1 MIAWMQKHNKYLV
14 VTIWIATIA
23 FIGAGFVGWG
33 TYQYGKKATA
43 IAEVGDIKITHDK
56 FDFTYRNL
64 YQRYNTI
71 FRGKF
76 DAKMAKEMQLSK
88 QAFASLVSQAL
99 LLNLANEYGIVVSDE
114 ELGEYIISLPYFQQN
129 GKFDKKIYNAFLD
142 NNGISAKSF
151 ENILRDDLRVE
162 KLMKLLDKKSLKFE
176 QKVIASALSIED
188 KIAYQVISPKDINLT
203 VTEKELK
210 EYWQKHKSKY
220 MTPKRYR
227 LSILWTD
234 LDDIKVDD
242 KSLRDFYNRNSYNYL
257 DKDGKELGFEKAKKL
272 VERDYKLKKGK
283 KKALKAYIAFK
294 KGKISATEN
303 IELDKNDKKLSNEL
317 WKEIIVS
324 DKGKIIKPKAVGD
337 RYATVKVEDIIEP
350 KEMSFKKAEKFVK
363 IDFAKKAKEKL
374 VDKKAQEYLSNK
386 ITLKNMTEYV
396 KIDKIV
402 QIKGLNSQE
411 STQFFKKLFTSNKQ
425 IGIIR
430 ISDKRI
436 VYHIIS
442 QKISEVDESKVKEVI
457 FITDKIKS
465 SILEE
470 NLMKELSS
478 KYEIKKFVK
487 GI

>member
-1 MIAWMQKHNKYLV
+1 M
-14 VTIWIATIA
+14 
-23 FIGAGFVGWG
+23 
-33 TYQYGKKATA
+33 
-43 IAEVGDIKITHDK
+43 
-56 FDFTYRNL
+56 
-64 YQRYNTI
+64 
-71 FRGKF
+71 
-76 DAKMAKEMQLSK
+76 
-88 QAFASLVSQAL
+88 
-99 LLNLANEYGIVVSDE
+99 
-114 ELGEYIISLPYFQQN
+114 
-129 GKFDKKIYNAFLD
+129 
-142 NNGISAKSF
+142 
-151 ENILRDDLRVE
+151 RVE

-176 QKVIASALSIED
+176 QTVIASALSIED
-188 KIAYQVISPKDINLT
+188 KIAYQIISPKDINLT